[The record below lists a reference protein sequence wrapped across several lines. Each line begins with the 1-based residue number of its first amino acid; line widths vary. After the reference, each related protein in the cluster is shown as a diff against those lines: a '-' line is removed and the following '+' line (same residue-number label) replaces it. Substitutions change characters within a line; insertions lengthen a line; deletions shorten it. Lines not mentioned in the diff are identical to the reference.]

1 MVYSLWNYIL
11 FHIFILIFWLKIIV
25 IIVEE
30 ANQMF
35 NH

>member
-30 ANQMF
+30 ASQMF